1 MTPTQI
7 IGDLLILAGALAFLV
22 GAIGLLRLP
31 DLYSRLNG
39 VTISGA
45 FGPALILIGL
55 LVQQPSVGNALK
67 VGLALV
73 IQLATSAV
81 GGSAMA
87 RAGYLTG
94 APQAKETRFDD
105 LVVELDEQA
114 GEEHPGYSRPDTD
127 S

>member
-55 LVQQPSVGNALK
+55 LVQQPSLGNALK

-94 APQAKETRFDD
+94 SPQAEETRFDD

-114 GEEHPGYSRPDTD
+114 GEEHPGRSRSDTD

>member
-1 MTPTQI
+1 MTLTQI

-45 FGPALILIGL
+45 FGPTLILIGL
-55 LVQQPSVGNALK
+55 LVQQPSLGNALK

-73 IQLATSAV
+73 IQLATGAV

-94 APQAKETRFDD
+94 APQAEETRFDD

-114 GEEHPGYSRPDTD
+114 GKEHPGHSRSETD
-127 S
+127 P